1 MDIKSSDDARSWNAT
16 FCTQH
21 GWVQTAYRGSDV
33 WLGYFNAHK
42 MFNARRVKMIHSSFL
57 IFWQNAMAN
66 LADVNLQC
74 EAVHRSYSSQ
84 RAENGYSENL
94 EFAATLRLLYCKF
107 TLKFHPSLSG
117 CSTRLLKKLRSACSI
132 LGRKFWDD
140 NRILFQPNGVP
151 LGARRWLIL
160 CTASCCY

>member
-1 MDIKSSDDARSWNAT
+1 MMQDLETQRFAPSTAGCKQPIEVRTYDLDTSTRIKCSMREELKWSILHFSYSGKMQWQIWQMWICSVSSTCISV
-16 FCTQH
+16 H
-21 GWVQTAYRGSDV
+21 Y
-33 WLGYFNAHK
+33 
-42 MFNARRVKMIHSSFL
+42 
-57 IFWQNAMAN
+57 
-66 LADVNLQC
+66 

-160 CTASCCY
+160 CTA